1 MEIYNMKPITDE
13 LIKKID
19 SNIGKWIK
27 IESENYIHYLRINKK
42 CESVQFVDSDDSIC
56 VEDIEI
62 KYSCHISE
70 HINKSGKKKFV
81 DDCSFSNKNGKFVFG
96 RDELIKVSF
105 LKEAPLATIN
115 KWVKHYEKDLKIL
128 RSIQ

>member
-1 MEIYNMKPITDE
+1 MKHLIDE

-27 IESENYIHYLRINKK
+27 IEVENYIHYLKINKK
-42 CESVQFVDSDDSIC
+42 CESVQLVDSDDGSII

-62 KYSCHISE
+62 KYSCHITE
-70 HINKSGKKKFV
+70 HISKSGKKKFV
-81 DDCSFSNKNGKFVFG
+81 DNCSFSNKNGKFVF
-96 RDELIKVSF
+96 RKDELTKISF

-115 KWVKHYEKDLKIL
+115 KWAKHYEKDLKIL